1 MLVRRY
7 LEEDVAFVRVHKA
20 EERFAGRRLATAA
33 LADEAEDLAPFDIER
48 DAVHGPDPQGGATG
62 QLPEEAAPEMEP
74 HLQIADPNQRASTVI
89 ARGVTS
95 GTPGYRKHAARR
107 PGVTSA
113 RAGSAVAQRADGD
126 LPRGW
131 ETRPAGRLIKLGKLP
146 GIREGS
152 LGGPPQAGEGG
163 TRSRGE
169 RW

>member
-7 LEEDVAFVRVHKA
+7 LEEDVAFVRVHKP
-20 EERFAGRRLATAA
+20 EGRFAGGRLATAA
-33 LADEAEDLAPFDIER
+33 LADEAEDLPPFDIER
-48 DAVHGPDPQGGATG
+48 DAVHRPDPQGGATG

-113 RAGSAVAQRADGD
+113 RAGSAVVQRADAD
-126 LPRGW
+126 LHRGW
-131 ETRPAGRLIKLGKLP
+131 EAAPAGGFVRLGTVP
-146 GIREGS
+146 
-152 LGGPPQAGEGG
+152 G
-163 TRSRGE
+163 TRG
-169 RW
+169 